1 MGRQMVDWLTN
12 TTDLLTPNVL
22 NLRNK
27 SGDDHVTLY
36 LDLLYALISSNT
48 QILVI
53 WVVEPILKY
62 YKIFE
67 TQCDMQ
73 AWLDQKRLNS
83 H

>member
-1 MGRQMVDWLTN
+1 MGRPMVDWLTN
-12 TTDLLTPNVL
+12 TRDLITPNVL

-36 LDLLYALISSNT
+36 LDLLYALISSNIQT
-48 QILVI
+48 LVI

-62 YKIFE
+62 YKILE
-67 TQCDMQ
+67 TQRNML